1 MAEVNPSSL
10 VSSHKSSDS
19 GLQIHLHPLVLLTV
33 SDLITRHALRRR
45 EGPIVGALLGQ
56 HNGRDM
62 TLEQAF
68 ECQVVGGEHGAV
80 LLHQAWFEERL
91 QQYKEVNKEPALELV
106 GWFTAA
112 PSTGPEIQQV
122 SIHQQIIHNYNETPV
137 LLAFHPTDVLA
148 GAGQGGR
155 LPLAIYESVYEGTQS
170 AGKAGGHETDGDR
183 SMDVDGQDGPL
194 DLKFREL
201 PYSIETGEAE
211 MISVDFVAR
220 GGGNA
225 TSIDASTKQ
234 KDKAQASQAPV
245 AEGPPTAARSQQEM
259 KALND
264 SSILSPEDDEL
275 ITSLTAR
282 ANAVKML
289 HTRIELLKTYLTS
302 LPPSYLTDASVA
314 DGAVTEEATISGQVE
329 TNHAILRSIQ
339 ALVHRLPILTPADGV
354 AFEHESL
361 AEKSDV
367 SLVALLGQLTKGTK
381 EIREIGKKFDI
392 VNSAKQ
398 RRRLG
403 NRFAQIY
410 EDADELAEEQ
420 TTPISRPYE

>member
-1 MAEVNPSSL
+1 MAEVIPSSL
-10 VSSHKSSDS
+10 VSAHKSSDS

-33 SDLITRHALRRR
+33 SDLITRHTLRRR

-56 HNGRDM
+56 HNGLDV

-68 ECQVVGGEHGAV
+68 ECQVVGAEHGAV

-91 QQYKEVNKEPALELV
+91 QQHKEVYKEPALDLV
-106 GWFTAA
+106 GWFTTLPA
-112 PSTGPEIQQV
+112 TGPEVQHV
-122 SIHQQIIHNYNETPV
+122 PIHQQIIQNYNETAV

-148 GAGQGGR
+148 RAGQGGR
-155 LPLAIYESVYEGTQS
+155 LPLTIYESVYEATQN

-183 SMDVDGQDGPL
+183 SMDVDGREGPL

-225 TSIDASTKQ
+225 TSIDASTKPS
-234 KDKAQASQAPV
+234 DKTQASQAPV
-245 AEGPPTAARSQQEM
+245 AEGTPITASSQQEI

-264 SSILSPEDDEL
+264 SSTLSPEDEEL

-302 LPPSYLTDASVA
+302 LPPSYLTDASLA
-314 DGAVTEEATISGQVE
+314 DGVVTEEATTSGQVE
-329 TNHAILRSIQ
+329 TNYAILRSIQ

-367 SLVALLGQLTKGTK
+367 SLVALLGHLTKGTK
-381 EIREIGKKFDI
+381 DIREMGKKFDV

-403 NRFAQIY
+403 NQFAQIY
-410 EDADELAEEQ
+410 EDAEELAEEQ